1 MFKKIHPNQIN
12 LAELQNDNRLGLYVT
27 DVVNAS
33 GTNTI
38 NVIRYDAIG
47 DVDPVL
53 SFSTPESM
61 ITMTFEWEGLSR
73 VWDGSLTILGN
84 TITRADESATFEALP
99 GRRFRCS
106 YTFDRLSVTEVT
118 YSLQDE
124 SGVTVANGS
133 VTVDDFVAANPLQFN
148 FVYGVHTSGATNEG
162 GRYPFNTIYEDTGT
176 ITATQVE
183 QSALKTGDYVLIQA
197 LFDLPVSKV
206 AIYDPSNA
214 FGGNTVLDVTE
225 STQFQYYL
233 EVTSVSN
240 LSNVEL
246 QIQGFSNDA
255 NVWGPV
261 VSTNETGDD
270 IDMSGIVNIDNTLP
284 SGTSSFA
291 ATKDALDNNDTG
303 LISYGLSAN
312 TYWQYDQ
319 IAASNTNFATTF
331 TMNVDALHDELTI
344 GVHPNLVLYDLNK
357 QFNMPIINS
366 VNGKIATISTT
377 VPIASDN
384 HEATFNLKSLT
395 SAVGGNTH
403 TIVATFDQSL
413 DQSTMISATIDS
425 SPDVN
430 IAFTGERYNSTN
442 EIRFETTILDS
453 YVRGP
458 LQFTLNGVKNLS
470 GRTLD
475 FQTTYQVRGF
485 TQRTIYG
492 AAGSLRL
499 PLPVRIKDE
508 VGFIASLA
516 NNGSIMNYKPWNGGA
531 VLSTAPFTQVN
542 LTNPTDQYA
551 YTFDPV
557 NQEIVIGVYTQAFL
571 VGNAPIIVISKS

>member
-27 DVVNAS
+27 DVINTS

-38 NVIRYDAIG
+38 STIRYDAIG
-47 DVDPVL
+47 DVDPVI
-53 SFSTPESM
+53 SFSTPESL

-73 VWDGSLTILGN
+73 VWDGSLTVLGN
-84 TITRADESATFEALP
+84 TITRSNSDATFESLS
-99 GRRFRCS
+99 GRRFRCM
-106 YTFDRLSVTEVT
+106 YTFDRLSVTEIPF
-118 YSLQDE
+118 SLQNED
-124 SGVTVANGS
+124 GVTVASGS
-133 VTVDDFVAANPLQFN
+133 VTVEDFVAANPLQFN
-148 FVYGVHTSGATNEG
+148 FVYGVHTSGETNDG
-162 GRYPFNTIYEDTGT
+162 GRYPYNTVYQDTGT
-176 ITATQVE
+176 ITATQIE
-183 QSALKTGDYVLIQA
+183 QSALKTGDYVLVQS
-197 LFDLPVSKV
+197 LFDIPVSKV
-206 AIYDPSNA
+206 AVFDPSNA
-214 FGGNTVLDVTE
+214 FGGDTE
-225 STQFQYYL
+225 FEITPSVSFQQYL
-233 EVTSVSN
+233 QVTSTSE

-246 QIQGFSNDA
+246 HIQGFNDDT

-261 VSTNETGDD
+261 VSTNVSGDD
-270 IDMSGIVNIDNTLP
+270 IDMNGVVNISNVLP
-284 SGTSSFA
+284 SGTSTFA

-303 LISYGLSAN
+303 SISYGLDSVN

-319 IAASNTNFATTF
+319 IADSNSNFATTF
-331 TMNVDALHDELTI
+331 TVNVVTLHDELTI
-344 GVHPNLVLYDLNK
+344 GVHPNLSLYDLNK
-357 QFNMPIINS
+357 QFNMPIINTA
-366 VNGKIATISTT
+366 NGKTAIVQTT
-377 VPIASDN
+377 VPIASVN
-384 HEATFNLKSLT
+384 HDVTFNLKSLT

-403 TIVATFDQSL
+403 TIVATFNQSIDQ
-413 DQSTMISATIDS
+413 TVINTTIDS

-430 IAFTGERYNSTN
+430 IAFTGQRYNSTN

-453 YVRGP
+453 YIRGA

-470 GRTLD
+470 GRTLN

-485 TQRTIYG
+485 TQRMIYG
-492 AAGSLRL
+492 TAGSLRL

-551 YTFDPV
+551 YTYDPI